1 MTPLSTPDPSNA
13 ETLPTPEEPGLWQN
27 VQFRIY
33 LGTTALA
40 GNAASIQQ
48 LLLSWLMVGILLL
61 PADQVG
67 IIQALIGIPGILL
80 MLWGGA
86 SADKTDSRSLLI
98 WVYAT
103 SWLFPMA
110 LFFADRIDLLNIWT
124 VALFGVAMGT
134 ALFFS
139 NPAQQAILN
148 RIAGS
153 HVQRGVTAATAMQFL
168 VQILGL
174 IIAGQMETIGV
185 GFVLIVQSI
194 SLVLGAIA
202 VTWIKPLP
210 VNPKPER
217 RSTMAVMLEGFK
229 AAYEN
234 KTIFHTL
241 IVTFTSGIFNAGA
254 FMTALPFIVKRA
266 YDGDALGLATIMI
279 VFYLGA
285 TISNVIQ
292 FWIMPLAR
300 PGFWFLAMQ
309 FTRIIILFF
318 VWIQPG
324 WFALMAVLFAW
335 GLNMGVTTN
344 LSRALVQESAEQAYL
359 ARVLS
364 VYNLGMLGSMPIGAL
379 IIGFIIEAFGTM
391 NAMVPAMIVSAAL
404 CVYGFLFTGL
414 ATYRSPGFERA

>member
-1 MTPLSTPDPSNA
+1 MT
-13 ETLPTPEEPGLWQN
+13 
-27 VQFRIY
+27 I
-33 LGTTALA
+33 
-40 GNAASIQQ
+40 
-48 LLLSWLMVGILLL
+48 
-61 PADQVG
+61 
-67 IIQALIGIPGILL
+67 
-80 MLWGGA
+80 
-86 SADKTDSRSLLI
+86 
-98 WVYAT
+98 
-103 SWLFPMA
+103 
-110 LFFADRIDLLNIWT
+110 
-124 VALFGVAMGT
+124 
-134 ALFFS
+134 
-139 NPAQQAILN
+139 
-148 RIAGS
+148 
-153 HVQRGVTAATAMQFL
+153 
-168 VQILGL
+168 
-174 IIAGQMETIGV
+174 
-185 GFVLIVQSI
+185 
-194 SLVLGAIA
+194 
-202 VTWIKPLP
+202 
-210 VNPKPER
+210 
-217 RSTMAVMLEGFK
+217 MLEGFR

-234 KTIFHTL
+234 KTVFHTL

-279 VFYLGA
+279 VFYMGA

-324 WFALMAVLFAW
+324 WFVLMAVLFAW

-364 VYNLGMLGSMPIGAL
+364 VYNLGMMGSMPIGAL

-391 NAMVPAMIVSAAL
+391 NAMVPAMIVSAVL

-414 ATYRSPGFERA
+414 AKYRSPGFEKA